1 MNIGSA
7 IESCRKLKHLSKT
20 ALARRAEVSVS
31 YLSLLEKGDREAPN
45 LVVLEN
51 IAKALGL
58 PLSLLLFLASDDE
71 QHSAYLSDATIDEIK
86 KTIEYLLKQDQ
97 GELFPHLSR

>member
-7 IESCRKLKHLSKT
+7 IETCRKIKRLSKT
-20 ALARRAEVSVS
+20 KLADRAEISIS
-31 YLSLLEKGDREAPN
+31 YLSLLEKGTREAPN

-58 PLSLLLFLASDDE
+58 PLSLLLFLASDE
-71 QHSAYLSDATIDEIK
+71 HSTHLNETTIDDIK

-97 GELFPHLSR
+97 GELFPELSS